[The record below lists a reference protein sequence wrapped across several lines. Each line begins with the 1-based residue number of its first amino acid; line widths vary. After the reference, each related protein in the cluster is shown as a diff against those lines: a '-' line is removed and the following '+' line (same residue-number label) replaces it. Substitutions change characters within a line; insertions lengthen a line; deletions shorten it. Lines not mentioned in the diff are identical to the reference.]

1 MIGIYK
7 ITNTIN
13 GKCYIGQSVN
23 IHKRWT
29 NHKSVYNNPNANGYD
44 YYLYRS
50 MRKYGIENFNFEVLE
65 ECKVE
70 ELNDR
75 EKFWISKFD
84 SYKNGYNSTIGG
96 DSASHSMK
104 ITPEM
109 LDNIDVLLMESKL
122 KIQDIADKIGVSYE
136 MIQGINTGRYWHRD
150 NIDYPISKYIKK
162 INYCIDCGVEIDRSA
177 TRCRSCYLKSI
188 RQYDKPTVADLLKLL
203 LENSMEQIGRE
214 FGVSG
219 KAVRKWCDAYH
230 IPHKKEDVIKYV
242 KENKYLCTQSEQ

>member
-23 IHKRWT
+23 IHKRWN
-29 NHKSVYNNPNANGYD
+29 NHMSAYNNPNANEYD

-50 MRKYGIENFNFEVLE
+50 MRKHGIENFNFEVLE

-70 ELNDR
+70 DLNDR

-84 SYKNGYNSTIGG
+84 SYRNGYNSTTGG
-96 DSASHSMK
+96 DSASHPMK
-104 ITPEM
+104 ITPRM
-109 LDNIDVLLMESKL
+109 LDEIDELLMDSKL
-122 KIQDIADKIGVSYE
+122 QIQDIADKIKVSYE

-150 NIDYPISKYIKK
+150 NINYPIRKRVCKK
-162 INYCIDCGVEIDRSA
+162 NYCINCGVEIDKNA
-177 TRCRSCYLKSI
+177 TRCWDCYLKSI
-188 RQYDKPTVADLLKLL
+188 QQYDKPTTNDLLNLL
-203 LENSMEQIGRE
+203 LENSMEQIGKK

-219 KAVRKWCDAYH
+219 KAVRKWCDGYH
-230 IPHKKEDVIKYV
+230 IPHKKKDVMKYIE
-242 KENKYLCTQSEQ
+242 ENKLL